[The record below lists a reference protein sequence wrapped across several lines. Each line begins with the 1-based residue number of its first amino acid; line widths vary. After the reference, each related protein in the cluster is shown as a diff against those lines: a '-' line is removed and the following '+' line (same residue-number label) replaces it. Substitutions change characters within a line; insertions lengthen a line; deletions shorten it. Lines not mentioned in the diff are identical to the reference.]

1 MKAARFSF
9 SRSFCRALLLAAGLS
24 AGSLTACTPPPT
36 PASTALPF
44 PPVPP
49 PREEAIPKPPVSEE
63 PLVWQPGHWDW
74 NGKDYTW
81 VSGKWVPKDGHGT
94 MWMDGYWKRS
104 GSDWIWV
111 PGHWT

>member
-1 MKAARFSF
+1 MKARRFD
-9 SRSFCRALLLAAGLS
+9 LLS
-24 AGSLTACTPPPT
+24 AARWATLTGSMLAVQLAACTPPPAA
-36 PASTALPF
+36 PGASLPF

-74 NGKDYTW
+74 NGKDYVW
-81 VSGKWVPKDGHGT
+81 ISGKWVPRDGHGT